1 MPSNLEPKLPPIV
14 VLDNVNDLKNQEPG
28 NESHRQDRKDD
39 LVSVGHLGGL
49 VHRDLPPG
57 VPDRLPVLPPPA
69 LQLRLGHQLVFA
81 IPRVHASM
89 RVHANLKG
97 TMVAHTT
104 EKPAIL

>member
-1 MPSNLEPKLPPIV
+1 M
-14 VLDNVNDLKNQEPG
+14 LDNVNDLKNQEPG

-81 IPRVHASM
+81 IPRVHA
-89 RVHANLKG
+89 NLKG
-97 TMVAHTT
+97 TVVAHTT
-104 EKPAIL
+104 ERPTLL